1 MKKINRK
8 FGRGNA
14 ADRAGAQ
21 NALSAMG
28 NIILNLADRIQSLER
43 EKSELRARITE
54 LENELE
60 KSYDDYC
67 SIFER

>member
-1 MKKINRK
+1 MKRSNVH

-14 ADRAGAQ
+14 ADGNGAQ
-21 NALSAMG
+21 DALSVMG
-28 NIILNLADRIQSLER
+28 KIILKLTAQIQQLER
-43 EKSELRARITE
+43 EKSDLRARIAE

-67 SIFER
+67 AIFGH